1 MKLFTSTLVAA
12 AVAGAMPLA
21 HAESAHSFSG
31 NVALTTDYMYRGI
44 TQSNEGPAI
53 QGGFDYSHAS
63 GFYAGIWA
71 SSLEFNPD
79 TADNAA
85 SIEVDFYGGIAG
97 EFANG
102 ISWDVGGLY
111 YLYPDTN
118 EDNSADYNFFE
129 LYGSLGYSFTETV
142 STGIYLAYSPDFYGE
157 DDTGIYVA
165 GSLDLALPQG
175 FGASFMIGHQDV
187 SGDQT
192 SGPDG
197 FDYTHW
203 SIGVSKE
210 VGIFGFDLTYYDMFN
225 ADEDCGSDT
234 DVCDGVVFTVSSS
247 W

>member
-31 NVALTTDYMYRGI
+31 NVALTTDYMYRGF

-53 QGGFDYSHAS
+53 SGGFDYGHAS
-63 GFYAGIWA
+63 GFYLGVWA
-71 SSLEFNPD
+71 SSIEFNPG
-79 TADNAA
+79 TNNAS
-85 SIEVDFYGGIAG
+85 SIEIDVYGGVAG

-102 ISWDVGGLY
+102 VSWDIGGLY
-111 YLYPDTN
+111 YLYPDQD
-118 EDNSADYNFFE
+118 EDSAGDYNFFE
-129 LYGSLGYSFTETV
+129 VYGSLGYGFTDSISAGLFV
-142 STGIYLAYSPDFYGE
+142 AYSPDFYGE
-157 DDTGIYVA
+157 TGSAYYIA
-165 GSLDLALPQG
+165 PSLDIALPQG
-175 FGASFMIGHQDV
+175 FGASFMIGYQDV
-187 SGDQT
+187 DDT
-192 SGPDG
+192 DT
-197 FDYTHW
+197 DYTHW

-225 ADEDCGSDT
+225 ADEDCGADT